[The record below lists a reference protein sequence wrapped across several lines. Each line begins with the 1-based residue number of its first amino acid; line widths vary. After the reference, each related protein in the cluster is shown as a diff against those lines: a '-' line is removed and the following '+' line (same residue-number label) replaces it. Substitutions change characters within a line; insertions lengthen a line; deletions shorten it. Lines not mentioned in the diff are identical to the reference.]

1 MCCCCGFVSLEMC
14 VAFHVSCDCFPHSF
28 LIQEWRGIR
37 FHIVIISFAF
47 LSIYFRRC
55 YIKVPV
61 LVRVNGFDLKDNLKL
76 IRNLDNMFWL
86 LNLLAIHCNSFKFKN
101 HNIVQ
106 FLRNQS
112 RLFLLREVK
121 SWNKEPIDSVW
132 WKWLC

>member
-1 MCCCCGFVSLEMC
+1 MCRCSGFVILETC
-14 VAFHVSCDCFPHSF
+14 VAFHVSCDCFPHSY
-28 LIQEWRGIR
+28 LIQEWRSIR
-37 FHIVIISFAF
+37 FHIVIISSAF
-47 LSIYFRRC
+47 LSIYFHRC

-61 LVRVNGFDLKDNLKL
+61 LVRVNGFGLNLKL

-101 HNIVQ
+101 LNTVQ

-112 RLFLLREVK
+112 SLFLLREVK
-121 SWNKEPIDSVW
+121 SWNIEPIDSVR